1 MNHRSENRTEKLRK
15 EVDNTENYLN
25 NEYSDEDYSD
35 IEVIVKSI
43 GNDLL
48 LVDIIPPYP
57 REGDSFL
64 KKNFRK
70 YYPPSPPYRLT
81 KKYI

>member
-1 MNHRSENRTEKLRK
+1 MGTRPAGVKRKHYEVECDRLEEEKKTIKLEEKMK
-15 EVDNTENYLN
+15 ELE
-25 NEYSDEDYSD
+25 ER
-35 IEVIVKSI
+35 IHM
-43 GNDLL
+43 L
-48 LVDIIPPYP
+48 LVDIIPPIP

-70 YYPPSPPYRLT
+70 YYPLPPYRLT